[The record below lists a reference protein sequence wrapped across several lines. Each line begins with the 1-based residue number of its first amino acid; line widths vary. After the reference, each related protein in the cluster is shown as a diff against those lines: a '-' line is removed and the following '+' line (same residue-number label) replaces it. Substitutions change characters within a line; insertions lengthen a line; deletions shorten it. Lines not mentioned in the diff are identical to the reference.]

1 MPFFVFYTDEGYT
14 IAPNN
19 AELENLQILGIEY
32 GETKEDALDNLYK
45 NNDWIIT
52 NGFSE
57 SRICSYTI
65 FESENA

>member
-1 MPFFVFYTDEGYT
+1 MPVFIFYTDDGYT

-32 GETKEDALDNLYK
+32 GETKEEALDNLYK
-45 NNDWIIT
+45 NNDWIIA

-57 SRICSYTI
+57 SSIRSYTI
-65 FESENA
+65 LEP